1 MTTDRRILGQ
11 LLRRNISIGQLA
23 AFAASSLIGLM
34 IISTAVRFYT
44 DITAPSAS
52 DGATD
57 FLVISHGVKGLGSLT
72 DGTDGFSADEIDR
85 LRRQPWVKRLGTF
98 TTAGF
103 SVSAGIDIGPGNG
116 MSTALFLE
124 SLPDRKS
131 TRLNSSH

>member
-57 FLVISHGVKGLGSLT
+57 FLVISLSL
-72 DGTDGFSADEIDR
+72 IH
-85 LRRQPWVKRLGTF
+85 
-98 TTAGF
+98 
-103 SVSAGIDIGPGNG
+103 I
-116 MSTALFLE
+116 
-124 SLPDRKS
+124 
-131 TRLNSSH
+131 